1 MKSSPLSPHEDALT
15 VCTYCPSLCQ
25 HTCPVATAEGSRSST
40 PWALMSLAHHVQT
53 NRLRL
58 DDAVAERFYHCAGC
72 RACTRFCDH
81 SNDVEQAMVAARA
94 FVVERARLPF
104 PKAALQ
110 PPGADE
116 RDPWWQGHSGKGF
129 ADRFQGDPA
138 VLLLPGHKS
147 LIQDARLVAQFLEI
161 CGMADDDEIAC
172 SEAST
177 LDVGYDLW
185 SAGLHED
192 FRKQARA
199 VRESLRGASHVVVM
213 SPEAL
218 YTLRDV
224 YPRFGMRI
232 AAELHHASEFLLR
245 FVGGVDLYP
254 VEGRVAYHDACHLA
268 RHLGTMD
275 VPREILRSV
284 LAAPPIELRHRE
296 AQTVCCGGTGC
307 LPVTCLET
315 SKGMA
320 EGVIQLA
327 LQAGAERLAT
337 FAAECVPSL
346 QAAADG
352 RLQVVHG
359 MELVHEALRGH
370 DGA

>member
-1 MKSSPLSPHEDALT
+1 MTSSPLSPHEDALT

-25 HTCPVATAEGSRSST
+25 HTCPVSTAEGSRSST
-40 PWALMSLAHHVQT
+40 PWALMSLAHHVLT
-53 NRLRL
+53 NRVRL
-58 DDAVAERFYHCAGC
+58 DDSVAERFYHCAGC

-81 SNDVEQAMVAARA
+81 GNDVALTMVSARA

-104 PKAALQ
+104 PKTALR
-110 PPGADE
+110 PPADE
-116 RDPWWQGHSGKGF
+116 ARDPWWHGHSGKGV
-129 ADRFQGDPA
+129 AERFQGDPA

-147 LIQDARLVAQFLEI
+147 LIEDARMVARFLEI

-185 SAGLHED
+185 SAGLHDD

-199 VRESLRGASHVVVM
+199 VRDALRGAGHVVVM

-218 YTLRDV
+218 YTLQDV
-224 YPRFGMRI
+224 YPRFDMHI
-232 AAELHHASEFLLR
+232 DAQLHHASEFLLR
-245 FVGGVDLYP
+245 FVGGLDIYP

-284 LAAPPIELRHRE
+284 LRSPPIELRHRE
-296 AQTVCCGGTGC
+296 GQTVCCGGTGC
-307 LPVTCLET
+307 LPVTCPEV
-315 SKGMA
+315 SHAMA
-320 EGVIQLA
+320 ARVIDLA
-327 LQAGAERLAT
+327 LQAGADRLVT

-346 QAAADG
+346 TAAADG
-352 RLQVVHG
+352 RLNVVHG
-359 MELVHEALRGH
+359 MELVHEALV
-370 DGA
+370 GA